1 MAYAEVNPRK
11 IGQNIHGA
19 PVLDANEALRSRNVL
34 HLASVG
40 QEGARQT
47 LRNLLSSAGYRELE
61 NFVAMA

>member
-1 MAYAEVNPRK
+1 M
-11 IGQNIHGA
+11 
-19 PVLDANEALRSRNVL
+19 DVL

-40 QEGARQT
+40 QEGSRQT